1 MFGVAH
7 SFYNSVFI
15 KSMGIGYIL
24 GLLYFLFMLPRR
36 LGVRSRAA
44 AILLDISFCLTAA
57 AVSFLLL
64 FDINAGRFR
73 LYVAAGAG
81 AGFLLFWA
89 FPGKALSGAVGRR
102 ALRARRF
109 AAEKLRAL
117 RRRAPRMMWNKIIK
131 KSKKT
136 IARRKNNDI

>member
-7 SFYNSVFI
+7 SFYYSVFI
-15 KSMGIGYIL
+15 KSLGIGYIL

-36 LGVRSRAA
+36 LGVRGRAA
-44 AILLDISFCLTAA
+44 VILLDISFCLTAA
-57 AVSFLLL
+57 VVSFLLL

-89 FPGKALSGAVGRR
+89 FPGKALSGAIGRR
-102 ALRARRF
+102 ALRARRSV
-109 AAEKLRAL
+109 AAKLRAV
-117 RRRAPRMMWNKIIK
+117 RRSSPRIKRNKIQK